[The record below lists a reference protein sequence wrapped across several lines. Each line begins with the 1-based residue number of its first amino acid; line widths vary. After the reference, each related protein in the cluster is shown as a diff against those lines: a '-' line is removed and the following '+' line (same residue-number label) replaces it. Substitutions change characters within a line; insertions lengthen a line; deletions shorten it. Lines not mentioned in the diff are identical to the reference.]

1 MIRPVLLSDAKAIT
15 EIYNHYISETTVSF
29 ETQPLTTAQMAKR
42 ISELSPSFPY
52 FVHVDDNGDVTG
64 YCYVHP
70 WKERAAY
77 SGTMETTIYLKA
89 GHEAC
94 GTGTELMN
102 VLIEECRRRGYR
114 ILIACVTAENTGSV
128 AFHKKL
134 GFEQASLFKKVG
146 RKFDRLLDVIDLQY
160 EL

>member
-1 MIRPVLLSDAKAIT
+1 MIRPVTLDDAPAIT
-15 EIYNHYISETTVSF
+15 DIYNHYIAETTVSF
-29 ETQPLTTAQMAKR
+29 ETQPLTAAQMEKR
-42 ISELSPSFPY
+42 IADLSASNPY
-52 FVHVDDNGDVTG
+52 YVNVDDNGNVTG

-77 SGTMETTIYLKA
+77 SGTMETTIYLKS
-89 GHEAC
+89 GEEARGI
-94 GTGTELMN
+94 GTALMKT
-102 VLIEECRRRGYR
+102 LIEECRRRGYR

-134 GFEQASLFKKVG
+134 GFEQVSHFKKVG
-146 RKFDRLLDVIDLQY
+146 RKFNRLLDVIDLQY

>member
-1 MIRPVLLSDAKAIT
+1 MIRPVTLDDAPAIT
-15 EIYNHYISETTVSF
+15 DIYNHYIAETTVSF
-29 ETQPLTTAQMAKR
+29 ETQPLTAAQMEKR
-42 ISELSPSFPY
+42 IADLSASNPY
-52 FVHVDDNGDVTG
+52 YVNVDDNGNVTG

-89 GHEAC
+89 GEEARGI
-94 GTGTELMN
+94 GTALMKT
-102 VLIEECRRRGYR
+102 LIEECRRRGYR

-134 GFEQASLFKKVG
+134 GFEQVSHFKKVG
-146 RKFDRLLDVIDLQY
+146 RKFNRLLDVIDLQY